1 MLKSLKVLLAGA
13 ALALASVSASA
24 AVWTQTIDQNPDR
37 YIGRSFTWT
46 HDLTEVGYNAGSDSI
61 SSFAL
66 SLKMYDDGEGFCT
79 RFFCI
84 PDLILEKAFADL
96 PGSGADGLWEV
107 DNNWYTTEGTLG
119 MVATGLLSSTGMLEI
134 TLKSFIGDFYLD
146 KSTLTATGKVPEPG
160 ALALLGMGLAG
171 LAFVRRRQQ
180 KK

>member
-1 MLKSLKVLLAGA
+1 MLKTLKVLLAGA

-24 AVWTQTIDQNPDR
+24 AVWTQTIDQNPDH
-37 YIGRSFTWT
+37 YIGSSFTWT
-46 HDLTEVGYNAGSDSI
+46 HDLKDVGYNAGTDSI
-61 SSFAL
+61 SSFKL
-66 SLKMYDDGEGFCT
+66 SLKMYDDGDRICVWKFCT
-79 RFFCI
+79 
-84 PDLILEKAFADL
+84 PDLSFEKAFADL
-96 PGSGADGLWEV
+96 PGGGADNYWEV